1 MKNQQALFSGIPFL
15 QRFSY
20 KPVFCSLW
28 LLLACGMGAGVAA
41 GMGLGFFRA
50 GQVFPLSFS
59 GIPVPEA
66 GFLSCFSTLL
76 LNMLIGLILL
86 FLLGLSAFG
95 VAAVPAFVFLK
106 GVTVGL
112 GALSFFMWDGLSGLG
127 RAACTYTPVAAA
139 VSLLLLLFATRS
151 MVFSR
156 GLAKAG
162 FSQQNGNLDFSRYLQ
177 DLFLFLSFAVAVALA
192 GGGLAALYGVI
203 FL

>member
-1 MKNQQALFSGIPFL
+1 
-15 QRFSY
+15 
-20 KPVFCSLW
+20 
-28 LLLACGMGAGVAA
+28 MGTGVAV
-41 GMGLGFFRA
+41 GIGQGFFRA
-50 GQVFPLSFS
+50 RQVIPLSFS

-66 GFLSCFSTLL
+66 GFFSCFSTLL

-95 VAAVPAFVFLK
+95 VVAVPAFVFLK

-112 GALSFFMWDGLSGLG
+112 GALSFFVGDGLSGIG
-127 RAACTYTPVAAA
+127 RVACTYTPAAA
-139 VSLLLLLFATRS
+139 AAALLLLLFATRS

-156 GLAKAG
+156 RLAKAG

-177 DLFLFLSFAVAVALA
+177 DLFLFLSLAVAIALA
-192 GGGLAALYGVI
+192 GALLAVLYAGI